1 MGNSLSRCR
10 GATIAELLVSVA
22 IFSIALTGIFLL
34 FRKSYQ
40 AYHYLEKRQSLQV
53 ELLRIKAQ
61 LKADFLL
68 SHFRS
73 LGVITKVGTFE
84 GKDVR
89 RDDVSCLILDDWR
102 DESNYHNV
110 TRTPRWNQY
119 AAYSTK
125 KNKTT
130 LTRLV
135 LQSGSRF
142 SVQPLPNLT
151 AYGLV
156 NSQLLTENLLS
167 LEGEVNYDTRDL
179 ILTIELGRFLG
190 SRGVDEKRVFENY
203 QGVFRFTPQNTQP
216 KL

>member
-1 MGNSLSRCR
+1 MV
-10 GATIAELLVSVA
+10 ELLVSVA
-22 IFSIALTGIFLL
+22 IFSIALTGLFLL

-53 ELLRIKAQ
+53 EMLKVKAQ

-73 LGVITKVGTFE
+73 LGVISKTGTFE
-84 GKDVR
+84 GKDVA

-102 DESNYHNV
+102 DESNYHTI
-110 TRTPRWNQY
+110 TRAPRWNQY

-125 KNKTT
+125 KKKTT

-135 LQSGSRF
+135 LQDGSRF
-142 SVQPLPNLT
+142 PIQPLPTLT
-151 AYGLV
+151 SYGLV
-156 NSQLLTENLLS
+156 NSQLLSENLLS
-167 LEGEVNYDTRDL
+167 LKGEINYDTRDL
-179 ILTIELGRFLG
+179 AITIELGRYLG
-190 SRGVDEKRVFENY
+190 SRGVDDKRVFENY

>member
-1 MGNSLSRCR
+1 LSSRR

-61 LKADFLL
+61 LKADFGL

-73 LGVITKVGTFE
+73 LGATMKMGTFD

-102 DESNYHNV
+102 DESNYHNI
-110 TRTPRWNQY
+110 TRAPRWNQY
-119 AAYSTK
+119 VAYSTQRER
-125 KNKTT
+125 TT

-135 LQSGSRF
+135 FQDGSRF
-142 SVQPLPNLT
+142 QIQPLPSLT
-151 AYGLV
+151 TYGLV

-167 LEGEVNYDTRDL
+167 LEGEVNYNTRDL
-179 ILTIELGRFLG
+179 VLTIELGRYLG
-190 SRGVDEKRVFENY
+190 ARGVDEKRVFENY
-203 QGVFRFTPQNTQP
+203 QGVFRFSPKNTQP